1 MHSTPPGATPFTGRR
16 RTTLLVTLGGLIVA
30 GLAGLGLI
38 VYSTSVTAAHHTAS
52 MPLRR
57 MTDHV
62 SKNVVEAHLW
72 LEEALI
78 GDATIVPERDVFDR
92 FDAAIA
98 VIDAALAG
106 DDSAIGR
113 FRSVSSPTLRRELRV
128 LRGMVDELSGIARTR
143 WTNKQVSGGEADKL
157 FDARFR
163 DLIERCEALIA
174 DVDAEVAGD
183 RRILWW
189 INGALGTA
197 FALVFVGVTVAVVR
211 SRRLDQDRLAELE
224 RRVEERTVLLSE
236 KEHRLRTILNAAGD
250 GVVTVAA
257 NGRIEWF
264 NRAAEQMFGLDAS
277 QARGAQVVTLLAGSP
292 TEQEQSWRR
301 IREADG
307 VSETNA
313 RRADGEAFPVEVTSK
328 SAEAGGRT
336 LYTWVVRDVSARKRL
351 DEERRRARTKLER
364 VNRDLAAARDAA
376 DAANRAKSAF
386 VANMSHEM
394 RTPLNAVLGFTE
406 LLQAGELP
414 VHEAEL
420 ARKAHASGQALLAV
434 INDVLDFSKIEAGGI
449 ELTVAPFDLP
459 ALLESI
465 RDLLTDQAA
474 RKSLTLD
481 IAVGDDVPTRVL
493 GDADR
498 VRQVVLN
505 LLSNALKF
513 TEEGRVTL
521 SVTRTPARGADVRF
535 IVEDTGIGLPDDVDR
550 LFAPFAQAD
559 GSTTRR
565 FGGTGLGLAICQ
577 QLATLMH
584 GHVDAR
590 PRASGGS
597 RFTFTVPLPV
607 AGEAPRS
614 TPTPVVSID
623 GAGRAVLVVED
634 HALNREVV
642 ARMLARF
649 GFTVDTADDGR
660 AGLDRFDPDRHVLVL
675 MDSQMPVMDGCT
687 AARAIRASEAPGRRV
702 PIVALTANA
711 TADERA
717 RTRRAGMDD
726 FLSKPIAADRLAAV
740 LARWAAPRPAD
751 APTPEPTADDPTFE
765 GDALARLNALG
776 GDDDPAFATR
786 MIELFMRDA
795 PPIADEIGEAI
806 GANDRDAVRA
816 LAHRLKGAAQQI
828 GARRVARACATL
840 EASLEGAEW
849 PVDLGD
855 AVAAEVR
862 LAHASFERLLALGA

>member
-1 MHSTPPGATPFTGRR
+1 MRSTPDGPPFPGRR
-16 RTTLLVTLGGLIVA
+16 RTSLLVTLGGLIVA

-38 VYSTSVTAAHHTAS
+38 VYSTSLTAAHHTAS
-52 MPLRR
+52 TPLRR

-62 SKNVVEAHLW
+62 GKNVVEAHLW

-92 FDAAIA
+92 FQAAID

-106 DDSAIGR
+106 DDSVIGR
-113 FRSVSSPTLRRELRV
+113 FRPVSSPTLRRELRV
-128 LRGMVDELSGIARTR
+128 IRGMVGELRGIARTR
-143 WTNKQVSGGEADKL
+143 WANKQVSGGEADRR

-163 DLIERCEALIA
+163 DLTDRCDALIA
-174 DVDAEVAGD
+174 DVDTEVARD
-183 RRILWW
+183 RRLLWW

-197 FALVFVGVTVAVVR
+197 FALVFFGVTVVVVR
-211 SRRLDQDRLAELE
+211 RRRLDQERLAELE
-224 RRVEERTVLLSE
+224 RRVEERTLLLSE
-236 KEHRLRTILNAAGD
+236 KESRLRTILNAAGD
-250 GVVTVAA
+250 GVVTVDAT
-257 NGRIEWF
+257 GRIEWF

-277 QARGAQVVTLLAGSP
+277 AARGAQVVTLLAGSP
-292 TEQEQSWRR
+292 TEQEQAWRR

-328 SAEAGGRT
+328 AAEAAGRT

-376 DAANRAKSAF
+376 DAANRAKTAF

-406 LLQAGELP
+406 LLQGGELP
-414 VHEAEL
+414 PNEAEL
-420 ARKAHASGQALLAV
+420 ARKAHGSGQALLAV

-449 ELTVAPFDLP
+449 ELTVAPFELP
-459 ALLESI
+459 ALLDSI
-465 RDLLTDQAA
+465 RDLLADQAA
-474 RKSLTLD
+474 RES
-481 IAVGDDVPTRVL
+481 IALGITIADDVPTRVA

-498 VRQVVLN
+498 VRQIVLN

-513 TEEGRVTL
+513 TERGSVTL
-521 SVTRTPARGADVRF
+521 TVDRAPGGGDDVRF
-535 IVEDTGIGLPDDVDR
+535 VVEDTGIGLPDDVDR

-584 GHVDAR
+584 GHIDAHAR
-590 PRASGGS
+590 ESGGS

-607 AGEAPRS
+607 ASGAPAPAPTRS
-614 TPTPVVSID
+614 PTID
-623 GAGRAVLVVED
+623 GAGRAILVVED

-649 GFTVDTADDGR
+649 GFAVDTAENGR
-660 AGLDRFDPDRHVLVL
+660 IALDRFDPERHVLVL

-687 AARAIRASEAPGRRV
+687 AARAIRASESPNRRV

-711 TADERA
+711 TAEERA

-726 FLSKPIAADRLAAV
+726 FLSKPIAADRLSTI
-740 LARWAAPRPAD
+740 LARWATPGAAGD
-751 APTPEPTADDPTFE
+751 TTPEPTADDPAFE
-765 GDALARLNALG
+765 GEALARLNALG

-795 PPIADEIGEAI
+795 PPMAEEIGAAI
-806 GANDRDAVRA
+806 DAEDRDTVRA
-816 LAHRLKGAAQQI
+816 VAHRLKGAAQQI
-828 GARRVARACATL
+828 GARRVARACVTL
-840 EASLEGAEW
+840 ETTLDGAER
-849 PVDLGD
+849 PADLAR
-855 AVAAEVR
+855 AVTAEVR